1 MALGKRHDNHYE
13 EAWKWCYLRFC
24 RYEQRHHPSCSI
36 ENSVVA
42 VAAAVDH
49 LVMNFFVPV
58 VLNIYLELKRCLS
71 AYAAVGVVDERFLLE
86 RHVLF
91 EN

>member
-58 VLNIYLELKRCLS
+58 VLNIYLELNLS
-71 AYAAVGVVDERFLLE
+71 VDAVVVVVFFDERSLVE